1 MRFVGPSSTQVT
13 ANSNFA
19 MNYTYYVANKTTNT
33 FQLSKT
39 FTFGSSPAPGAAVT
53 GGTNVSSVTNL
64 YRQKLISDNWL
75 GWDEVN
81 QKSLIECGVQWPHKI
96 GPCFQNIMPQTVDFK
111 HHITTNY
118 EIKGQGATGNTGSGI
133 WPYSGTESYGTWDAG
148 SYKTVHGSFGDD
160 EH

>member
-1 MRFVGPSSTQVT
+1 
-13 ANSNFA
+13 

-118 EIKGQGATGNTGSGI
+118 EIKGQGQLVILEVG
-133 WPYSGTESYGTWDAG
+133 YGHIVEQ
-148 SYKTVHGSFGDD
+148 KVTVHGMLVLIKPCMDLLVMTSIG
-160 EH
+160 